1 MGEDGRAVT
10 AALAGCE
17 KQLAA
22 LRTALRK
29 EKDQE
34 SRVAAASRALAM
46 LRAEAVRVAELRD
59 TSIAKL
65 VDAGRTYQQVAEAS
79 GVTRGR
85 VAHIVSQRRN
95 GA

>member
-85 VAHIVSQRRN
+85 VAHIVSQVRN
-95 GA
+95 GG